1 MQKDPRTFR
10 KHNSYFKNTKY
21 KKFYKL
27 EKKCICCMARRRVG
41 IPGNRDV
48 RSNQEC
54 WWSFLYRTSTAT
66 WFVDDITR
74 GGNPTAPHQGTNE
87 RRGRGGHVVC
97 MLMGFMNSRGQE
109 VTCVYEP

>member
-54 WWSFLYRTSTAT
+54 
-66 WFVDDITR
+66 
-74 GGNPTAPHQGTNE
+74 
-87 RRGRGGHVVC
+87 
-97 MLMGFMNSRGQE
+97 
-109 VTCVYEP
+109 